1 MPIKIIRRL
10 AVDNINLDRG
20 KTPIISTSQ
29 IITRQ
34 EYEALMSEISQ
45 GALAESLSPAQDVSD
60 VAETVNRLEFD
71 LMILVGLI
79 LVVVMFMLNT

>member
-1 MPIKIIRRL
+1 
-10 AVDNINLDRG
+10 VDNIRLDRG
-20 KTPIISTSQ
+20 TAPLISTSQ

-34 EYEALMSEISQ
+34 EYDALMSEISQ
-45 GALAESLSPAQDVSD
+45 GALAESLSPIPEVSD

-79 LVVVMFMLNT
+79 LVVVIFMLNT

>member
-1 MPIKIIRRL
+1 VENIR
-10 AVDNINLDRG
+10 LDKR
-20 KTPIISTSQ
+20 TAPIISTSQ

-45 GALAESLSPAQDVSD
+45 GALAESLSPIPDVSD
-60 VAETVNRLEFD
+60 VAETVSRLEFD

-79 LVVVMFMLNT
+79 LVVVMLMLNT

>member
-1 MPIKIIRRL
+1 MENIR
-10 AVDNINLDRG
+10 LDKG
-20 KTPIISTSQ
+20 TAPKISTSQ

-45 GALAESLSPAQDVSD
+45 GALAESLPPIPDRSD
-60 VAETVNRLEFD
+60 VAETLNRLEFD

-79 LVVVMFMLNT
+79 LVVVMFMWNT